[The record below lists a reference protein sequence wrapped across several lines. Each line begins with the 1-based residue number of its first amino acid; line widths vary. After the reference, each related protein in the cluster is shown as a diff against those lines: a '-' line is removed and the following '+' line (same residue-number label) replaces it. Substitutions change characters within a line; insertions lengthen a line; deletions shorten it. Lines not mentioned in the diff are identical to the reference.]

1 MGPSRLTG
9 WRLRLLALSVGLS
22 VAGYLALSLWGG
34 YDEVFS
40 GIRAVGF
47 WGIVVALGL
56 ALLNYLLRFV
66 RWQMYLGH
74 MGHPVPAVPSF
85 RVYLAGFALTTTPGK
100 AGEALRS
107 LLLTHWRVPYAH
119 SLAALVAERLSD
131 LAAITLLALLGVFLY
146 PQAMP
151 YVIAAAVLLA
161 LLAVGLGQRARL
173 TVFEDRYAGSSN
185 RPRRVLGHAAGMLLA
200 AGRCSDRR
208 RFTAG
213 LLLALAGWGA
223 EALALWWILGLIGI
237 ELDLLHATFV
247 FALAMLAG
255 ALSFMPGGL
264 GSSEAV
270 MIGLLMLG
278 GAAPG
283 DAVAATLVLRLCT
296 LWFAVLLGLAALL
309 TYPRGED
316 A

>member
-1 MGPSRLTG
+1 MGLSRLTG

-22 VAGYLALSLWGG
+22 IAGYLALSFWGG
-34 YDEVFS
+34 YDDVVS

-47 WGIVVALGL
+47 WGILGALGL
-56 ALLNYLLRFV
+56 ALLNYLLRFA

-74 MGHPVPAVPSF
+74 MGHSVPPAPSL
-85 RVYLAGFALTTTPGK
+85 RIYLAGFALTTTPGK

-107 LLLTHWRVPYAH
+107 LLLTHWGVPYAH

-131 LAAITLLALLGVFLY
+131 LAAITLLALLGIFLF
-146 PQAMP
+146 PQAAP
-151 YVIAAAVLLA
+151 YLIAAAVLLA
-161 LLAVGLGQRARL
+161 LLALGLGQRARL
-173 TVFEDRYAGSSN
+173 TALEDRYAGSSN
-185 RPRRVLGHAAGMLLA
+185 HPRRLLGQTAGMLLA

-208 RFTAG
+208 RFTVG

-223 EALALWWILGLIGI
+223 EALALWWILGLVGI
-237 ELDLLHATFV
+237 EVDLLHATFI

-270 MIGLLMLG
+270 MIGLLVLG
-278 GAAPG
+278 GGTPG

-309 TYPRGED
+309 TYPRGEN